1 MKEASLLTLF
11 LIGLLSIAVTAV
23 EGRDC
28 LIALIFKNM
37 RALYKK
43 NAQPFCVP
51 FLVSN
56 LFNHPMRNI
65 FSLKRTLN
73 GSLLVRVCS

>member
-11 LIGLLSIAVTAV
+11 LIGLLRINVTAV

-28 LIALIFKNM
+28 LTALIFKNM

-43 NAQPFCVP
+43 KCSTILRSF
-51 FLVSN
+51 FSIK
-56 LFNHPMRNI
+56 LF
-65 FSLKRTLN
+65 
-73 GSLLVRVCS
+73 

>member
-23 EGRDC
+23 EGKDC
-28 LIALIFKNM
+28 LTALIFKNM
-37 RALYKK
+37 RAIYKK
-43 NAQPFCVP
+43 NAQPYRVP

-56 LFNHPMRNI
+56 LFNQPMR
-65 FSLKRTLN
+65 SVDT
-73 GSLLVRVCS
+73 S

>member
-11 LIGLLSIAVTAV
+11 LIGLLSIAVTAL

-28 LIALIFKNM
+28 LTALIFKNM
-37 RALYKK
+37 RAIYKK

-56 LFNHPMRNI
+56 LFNHPMRTVDT
-65 FSLKRTLN
+65 S
-73 GSLLVRVCS
+73 